1 MRLFYT
7 ELWGSGNVSVLGAER
22 LLKFQHQYAMK
33 IRNESASK
41 NKLFATAPRPASAV
55 SSSDQPLS
63 QSTFRPGPW
72 SIQEQKKVWMSCA
85 YVLDTANKTQVL
97 QADAKSGCKQI
108 QTRLSKAKADCAAGR
123 GR

>member
-1 MRLFYT
+1 
-7 ELWGSGNVSVLGAER
+7 
-22 LLKFQHQYAMK
+22 
-33 IRNESASK
+33 
-41 NKLFATAPRPASAV
+41 
-55 SSSDQPLS
+55 
-63 QSTFRPGPW
+63 
-72 SIQEQKKVWMSCA
+72 MSCA